1 MKRWYIFQQLR
12 IFSSPD
18 RRCTAGYV
26 LSRANLPARQLQRHR
41 QYYQNRNE
49 GSTHGERVAGCAKDG
64 ARRAKKKPADDCL
77 ITLTPLVEQVDS
89 LHKWQRRG
97 RLSAVSP
104 PSSMPLGYILHSV
117 RCVSGFVGSS
127 YVQLFCFDTSVCR
140 RWCIH
145 CS

>member
-1 MKRWYIFQQLR
+1 
-12 IFSSPD
+12 
-18 RRCTAGYV
+18 
-26 LSRANLPARQLQRHR
+26 
-41 QYYQNRNE
+41 
-49 GSTHGERVAGCAKDG
+49 
-64 ARRAKKKPADDCL
+64 
-77 ITLTPLVEQVDS
+77 